1 MCPLSVKATGI
12 DRHFRTMSTFDAR
25 VSAVDSKTLNRMYNV
40 ILTIGLVVTAIL
52 SAVGIYTLLTPTV
65 QAGVR
70 EWVAYSFVPLG
81 ALLVTSFLLCSRPWA
96 LAVIAA
102 QKIGR

>member
-1 MCPLSVKATGI
+1 MCPLSATAAGTGR
-12 DRHFRTMSTFDAR
+12 DSRTMATLEAR
-25 VSAVDSKTLNRMYNV
+25 DSAVESKTPNRMCNV